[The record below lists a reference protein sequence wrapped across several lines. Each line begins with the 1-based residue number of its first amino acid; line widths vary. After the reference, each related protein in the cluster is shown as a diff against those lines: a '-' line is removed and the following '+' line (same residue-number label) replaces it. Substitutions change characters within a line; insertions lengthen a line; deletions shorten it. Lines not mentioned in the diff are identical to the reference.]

1 MEEEH
6 KRVAAAAAAESN
18 VSLTV
23 TLSANEVLLRTGV
36 WPRCLHRDVM
46 ETDIW

>member
-6 KRVAAAAAAESN
+6 KRVAAAAESN

-36 WPRCLHRDVM
+36 WPSCLHRDVM
-46 ETDIW
+46 ETDIL